1 LTQKVRIE
9 SIEGHYTVAVQ
20 CGPNEPFTLQPGEIA
35 EVSVWPNHELRVYEL
50 GLVTVDQPRLV

>member
-9 SIEGHYTVAVQ
+9 SIEGHYTVQ
-20 CGPNEPFTLQPGEIA
+20 CGPNEHFTLQPGEIA
-35 EVSVWPNHELRVYEL
+35 EVSVWPSHELRVYEL